1 MYLDDLDEWM
11 TQITN
16 NRMDVGGIDEVDE
29 EREFVYLS
37 LSRAQVIPKNQGHI
51 TEVPNPSLVDVL
63 AGLLTLSQG
72 HINVVCLCQ
81 TDPMGPRIV
90 PILPGQGHI
99 WLLTLWVSLT
109 QRESLVIWTI
119 SFDKP
124 GAQENRSSLSESH
137 KSSHM

>member
-11 TQITN
+11 TQIT
-16 NRMDVGGIDEVDE
+16 IDEVDE
-29 EREFVYLS
+29 KREFVYLS
-37 LSRAQVIPKNQGHI
+37 LSRALVIPKNQGHI

-124 GAQENRSSLSESH
+124 GAQENRSSLSYGAIQLES
-137 KSSHM
+137 MGWNYY